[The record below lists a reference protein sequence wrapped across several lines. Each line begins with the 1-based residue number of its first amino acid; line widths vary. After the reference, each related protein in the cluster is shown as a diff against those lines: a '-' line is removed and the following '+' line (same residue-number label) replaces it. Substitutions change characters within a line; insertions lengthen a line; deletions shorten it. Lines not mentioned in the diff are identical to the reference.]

1 MENLVS
7 WYQLEPGLAANFH
20 LTEGGDF
27 FGSNR
32 SSRDISNTVDL
43 SHLKKLRTQV
53 DAIVVGGSTARAEGY
68 KPSEKFKT
76 YVFSHRLQGDG
87 MHQLEFSNDDQLAEQ
102 LGQLKELHLRIL
114 CECGPSL
121 LNKFL
126 FLREIDQLF
135 LTVTF
140 GETPN
145 ADTAEQIANRVLRL
159 DGYRLDRYEVVE
171 SSALTLWRRA

>member
-1 MENLVS
+1 MDNLLS

-20 LTEGGDF
+20 LTEGGEF

-32 SSRDISNTVDL
+32 SSRDISNAVDL
-43 SHLKKLRTQV
+43 NHLKKLRSQA

-68 KPSEKFKT
+68 KPSENFKT
-76 YVFSHRLQGDG
+76 YVFSHRLQGAG
-87 MHQLEFSNDDQLAEQ
+87 LHQLEFSNDDQLSEQ
-102 LGQLKELHLRIL
+102 LSNLKELHQRIL

-126 FLREIDQLF
+126 SLQRIDQLF

-140 GETPN
+140 GETTN

-159 DGYRLDRYEVVE
+159 DGYRLDRYEAVE